1 MAIPLV
7 SIVVATYNEEKNI
20 RTLLESCLLQDYK
33 NLETIV
39 VDSVRTTDKTSR
51 IAKELEIK
59 VYKYGSERSIQRNYG
74 VSKAQGEYVLIL
86 DADMEL
92 TPVVVSE
99 CINTQCDA
107 VIIPEKSYG
116 ESYWAKCKALERNC
130 YIGDPEIEAARF
142 FRKSLFLKAGGYN
155 SNMISGEDWDLHKR
169 IAKIGKI
176 GRISSYI
183 LHNEGKMSL
192 LGDLKKKI
200 YYSQKSDAYI
210 QENVSGFKQ
219 VFLYIFR
226 PAYFRNWKILLGD
239 PVHFVGF
246 LIMKFFEFFVGGM
259 VIVSKPGFWRKMVQ

>member
-1 MAIPLV
+1 MIKSLV

-20 RTLLESCLLQDYK
+20 HTLLESCLLQDYK
-33 NLETIV
+33 NLEVIV
-39 VDSVRTTDKTSR
+39 VDSVRTTDKTSD
-51 IAKELEIK
+51 IAKESSVK
-59 VYKYGSERSIQRNYG
+59 VYKHGAERSVQRNYG
-74 VSKAQGEYVLIL
+74 VSKARGEYVVIL
-86 DADMEL
+86 DADMKL
-92 TPVVVSE
+92 SPMVISE
-99 CINTQCDA
+99 CVNTQCDA

-116 ESYWAKCKALERNC
+116 ESFWAKCKALERNC
-130 YIGDPEIEAARF
+130 YIGDSEIEASRF

-155 SNMISGEDWDLHKR
+155 QDMISGEDWDLHKR
-169 IAKIGKI
+169 IAKICKV
-176 GRISSYI
+176 GRISTHI

-226 PAYFRNWKILLGD
+226 PAYFRNWKLLLED

-246 LIMKFFEFFVGGM
+246 LVMKFFEFFVGGM
-259 VIVSKPGFWRKMVQ
+259 VIVSKPGFWRKIMK